1 MTQPEGFEYDPHNHR
16 PVPPLSGP
24 PDDWVQEQR
33 EAIADGRRPPARLG
47 EYVEH
52 DDGDGTYYLEYIPED
67 ERDQWRNCPYGA
79 NPPVPATPE
88 PYSRDL
94 WTPVHLPRIDRWEAE
109 LMTFRFGKNRRRI
122 LKLIFNAPTGVAEL
136 FGPTLVPAIWEA
148 LGEWEERTEEDK
160 FDESAYKVLNT
171 ALKDLAHHGYINVFT
186 RDGVT
191 LPITHDDEHLQQAYG
206 TDRYGRLPTEWLLAP
221 AQMLNEATPAL
232 MRAHRADFH
241 ARQTVAL
248 TAERI
253 ADIPDSELHNRSEY
267 EEEWPHLVS
276 LDPTPRALGGMSA
289 LNYAHR
295 DSPRWT
301 VPMVP
306 TEAGKPQQPVHVV
319 ARGVPVGGE
328 FHPHAGSIH
337 QVSEIISKS
346 HLRPYLQ
353 IESSDDRHI
362 DAMAAI
368 RIEGTK
374 RRGAKTQKYVLE
386 DLLTFLIV
394 IDQMA
399 VLDYIKERL
408 SQSAISQL
416 NQEAFEGLT
425 GVPLILKALDKVP
438 VVQGR
443 QAHVIRQIVLLV
455 SAILQDTV
463 AAWSGQIV
471 EAWPKPEGPP
481 PDED

>member
-1 MTQPEGFEYDPHNHR
+1 
-16 PVPPLSGP
+16 
-24 PDDWVQEQR
+24 
-33 EAIADGRRPPARLG
+33 
-47 EYVEH
+47 
-52 DDGDGTYYLEYIPED
+52 
-67 ERDQWRNCPYGA
+67 
-79 NPPVPATPE
+79 
-88 PYSRDL
+88 
-94 WTPVHLPRIDRWEAE
+94 
-109 LMTFRFGKNRRRI
+109 
-122 LKLIFNAPTGVAEL
+122 
-136 FGPTLVPAIWEA
+136 
-148 LGEWEERTEEDK
+148 
-160 FDESAYKVLNT
+160 
-171 ALKDLAHHGYINVFT
+171 
-186 RDGVT
+186 
-191 LPITHDDEHLQQAYG
+191 
-206 TDRYGRLPTEWLLAP
+206 
-221 AQMLNEATPAL
+221 
-232 MRAHRADFH
+232 
-241 ARQTVAL
+241 
-248 TAERI
+248 
-253 ADIPDSELHNRSEY
+253 
-267 EEEWPHLVS
+267 
-276 LDPTPRALGGMSA
+276 MSA

-328 FHPHAGSIH
+328 FFPHAGSIH

-394 IDQMA
+394 VDQMA

-408 SQSAISQL
+408 SQSAIGQL

-425 GVPLILKALDKVP
+425 GVPLILAAVDKVP

-443 QAHVIRQIVLLV
+443 QAHIIRQIVLLV

-471 EAWPKPEGPP
+471 EVWPKPEESL